1 MNVKNWLTKDEFLA
15 DYSAD
20 PEARARREK
29 TALARAVARAV
40 IRYRGAHGLS
50 QSALAVKLGMRQ
62 PHVARLELGERHP
75 TIETL
80 ERLSLVLGL
89 RFILDVAPAG
99 AEPTALP
106 KGVEAV
112 EEITTPA
119 GARVLIAT
127 G

>member
-1 MNVKNWLTKDEFLA
+1 MSTKDWLTKDEFLA

-20 PEARARREK
+20 SDAQARREK

-40 IRYRGAHGLS
+40 VRYRSEHGLS
-50 QSALAVKLGMRQ
+50 QNTLAAMLGMRQ
-62 PHVARLELGERHP
+62 PHIARLELGERHP

-80 ERLSLVLGL
+80 EKLSRVLGL

-99 AEPTALP
+99 AERAALP
-106 KGVEAV
+106 DGVETV

-119 GARVLIAT
+119 GARVLIAA

>member
-1 MNVKNWLTKDEFLA
+1 VSIKEWVTKDEFLA

-20 PEARARREK
+20 PEAQARREK
-29 TALARAVARAV
+29 TVLARAVARAV
-40 IRYRGAHGLS
+40 VRYRGEHGLS
-50 QSALAVKLGMRQ
+50 QSALAAKLGMRQ

-80 ERLSLVLGL
+80 GRLSRVLGL

-99 AEPTALP
+99 AERAALP
-106 KGVEAV
+106 KGMEAV
-112 EEITTPA
+112 EEIITSA
-119 GARVLIAT
+119 GARVLIAA

>member
-1 MNVKNWLTKDEFLA
+1 VSIKDWVTKDEFLA

-20 PEARARREK
+20 PEAQARREK

-40 IRYRGAHGLS
+40 VRYRSDHGLS
-50 QSALAVKLGMRQ
+50 QSVLAAKLGIRQ
-62 PHVARLELGERHP
+62 PHIARLELGERHP

-80 ERLSLVLGL
+80 EKLSRVLGL

-99 AEPTALP
+99 AERAALP
-106 KGVEAV
+106 KGMETV

-119 GARVLIAT
+119 GARVLIAA